1 MAYEDGGR
9 RGFGRFLSLV
19 TLGALMPGV
28 GLIATG
34 RRFSGWIILGAWVG
48 LVAGALVGIL
58 RAGRTGLVTIGSSP
72 ATLRI
77 VGVALLAV
85 AALWL
90 LSSAISLYVL
100 QHPALT
106 GVQRFAGAVAVIAV
120 MSLVITP
127 LVTLASHSRTQTQL
141 IDRVFA
147 SNDQTSLTVPTRP
160 PDPVDPWAGQPTV
173 NVLLLGGD
181 GGEGREGVRPD
192 TVILASVDTASGRA
206 VLLSLPRNLQRVPFA
221 EDSPLHEIYPRGFTG
236 PGDPNEWLLNAIYK
250 NVPQMHPDVF
260 EASSFPGADAMK
272 WAVEGALGLDVDYF
286 VLVNLDGFEQIVDAL
301 GGITI
306 DVQYRVP
313 IGTKLNERTGRCTE
327 ARDWIEPAPNQ
338 RLDGARALWYAR
350 ARCGPPPVTDDYN
363 RMERQRCVIGAMI
376 DEARPMTL
384 LRHYRRLA
392 GALEDVF
399 FTDIPQTLLPA
410 FAELADRVQRSTV
423 ASLAFT
429 DDVITPADPDY
440 ELLHSL
446 AVEAIE
452 TPPATTTE
460 GTAGDTTTTEGAAGD
475 GTPAPS
481 TSPPS
486 DTEPG
491 DEDAPTPDPVE
502 EPQSLDAVC

>member
-1 MAYEDGGR
+1 MANEEGDR

-19 TLGALMPGV
+19 TLGALVPGV

-34 RRFSGWIILGAWVG
+34 RRTVGWIVLGAWVG
-48 LVAGALVGIL
+48 LIAGTLVGLL

-72 ATLRI
+72 ATLRV
-77 VGVALLAV
+77 VGIALLAV

-90 LSSAISLYVL
+90 LSAAVSLYLL
-100 QHPALT
+100 QHPSLT
-106 GVQRFAGAVAVIAV
+106 GGQRFAGAVAVIAV

-147 SNDQTSLTVPTRP
+147 SNDQISLTAPTRP
-160 PDPVDPWAGQPTV
+160 PGVVDPWAGQPTV

-192 TVILASVDTASGRA
+192 TVILASVDTASGRT
-206 VLLSLPRNLQRVPFA
+206 VLISLPRNLQGVPFPD
-221 EDSPLHEIYPRGFTG
+221 DSPLHELYPRGFTG

-250 NVPQMHPDVF
+250 NVPQMHPEVF

-286 VLVNLDGFEQIVDAL
+286 VLANLEGFERIVDAL

-306 DVQYRVP
+306 DVRYRVP
-313 IGTKLNERTGRCTE
+313 MGTKLNERTGRCTE
-327 ARDWIEPAPNQ
+327 ARDWIEPGSDQ

-384 LRHYRRLA
+384 LRHYGRLA
-392 GALEDVF
+392 GALEEVF
-399 FTDIPQTLLPA
+399 FTDIPQTLLPP
-410 FAELADRVQRSTV
+410 FAELADRVQGSTV

-429 DDVITPADPDY
+429 DDVISPADPDY
-440 ELLHSL
+440 ELLRSL
-446 AVEAIE
+446 AAEAVE
-452 TPPATTTE
+452 TPPATS
-460 GTAGDTTTTEGAAGD
+460 GDDVPATDA
-475 GTPAPS
+475 TPPA
-481 TSPPS
+481 

-491 DEDAPTPDPVE
+491 EGDAATPDSVA